1 MKLIRRALLLTA
13 ILCFVACMVL
23 LLNITAANPTRR
35 RYSSRIPLT
44 GAPATSQQIGEDG
57 ERVLAADLH
66 LPRNET
72 AGQRQIFCKSQRDI
86 PADNNRCVAYY
97 AALGASFRRPDF
109 LTDTLI
115 LESKNRAVMDED
127 DRDLLS
133 QIGDY
138 SLVAILL
145 HRPLWIF
152 TRVDTEVADKYVQ
165 LAEATG
171 GGLVR
176 YFSVPGWVDPIDR
189 AAKPGLLLSGS
200 VASITTFWELAAR
213 RRQRHILRRSVHA
226 LPSSDMPRAP
236 VVEPEDTTRAPRQAH
251 SPDPLG
257 NMLDALERVEE
268 AIRKARRK
276 LE

>member
-1 MKLIRRALLLTA
+1 MKLMRRALLLTA
-13 ILCFVACMVL
+13 ILCFVVCIVL
-23 LLNITAANPTRR
+23 LLNFTAANPTRR
-35 RYSSRIPLT
+35 RYSSRVPLL
-44 GAPATSQQIGEDG
+44 GAPATSQQIGADG
-57 ERVLAADLH
+57 DRVLAADLH
-66 LPRNET
+66 IARNET
-72 AGQRQIFCKSQRDI
+72 AGQRQTFCKSPTDI

-115 LESKNRAVMDED
+115 LESKNRSVMDED

-176 YFSVPGWVDPIDR
+176 YFSVPGWVDPVER
-189 AAKPGLLLSGS
+189 TAKPGLLLSGS
-200 VASITTFWELAAR
+200 VAGITTLWELTAR
-213 RRQRHILRRSVHA
+213 RRQPRTRRRSVSA
-226 LPSSDMPRAP
+226 LLGWDTSPAP
-236 VVEPEDTTRAPRQAH
+236 AVEPEETIAPRKAH

-257 NMLDALERVEE
+257 NMRDALERVEE